1 MNGYRGMLRRLLRA
15 GAALAVVMMCGS
27 GVAAAAE
34 PDAYELVRL
43 VETQYRGE
51 TSYSVM
57 TMSIVTDVWSREITM
72 EAWSEGRDK
81 FLAVITAP
89 RKEEGTATLK
99 IDDEIW
105 NYLPRIDRLMKIPSG
120 LMGDSWM
127 GSHLTND
134 DLVKEDKIEEVY
146 DLTVAERDGGRIV
159 IDGVPKPDAAV
170 VWGRIEY
177 HIDLARRIPLLI
189 RYYDEDDVLVRTMT
203 FDDVRKSGDRWVP
216 MAMRIQPEEK
226 PDEHTLIQYGELE
239 FGVALDDDLFSLQSL
254 RRR

>member
-1 MNGYRGMLRRLLRA
+1 MKLTG
-15 GAALAVVMMCGS
+15 GAVPKVLAVLLAAVMVCVA
-27 GVAAAAE
+27 GVATGAD

-57 TMSIVTDVWSREITM
+57 TMSIITDAWSRELTM
-72 EAWSEGRDK
+72 EAWSEGRNK

-105 NYLPRIDRLMKIPSG
+105 NYLPRIDRLLKIPSG

-134 DLVKEDKIEEVY
+134 DLVKEDKVEEVY
-146 DLTVAERDGGRIV
+146 DLTVAERDGDRIV
-159 IDGVPKPDAAV
+159 IDGVPKSDAAV

-189 RYYDEDDVLVRTMT
+189 RYFDEDDALVRTMT
-203 FDDVRKSGDRWVP
+203 FDDVRQTGDRWVP
-216 MAMRIQPEEK
+216 MAMLIQPEEK
-226 PDEHTLIQYGELE
+226 PDEHTRIQYDELA
-239 FGVALDDDLFSLQSL
+239 FGVALGDDLFSLRSL